1 MSLAAQASPG
11 GELAQTGHGFG
22 TAPVFL
28 ASISTILGAFG
39 TTIGGSIGRAMF
51 QLVRR
56 LQIMLQKNRTG
67 QQEGWRPS
75 FIALT
80 RHGERRVARFDL
92 LRWICHRHGFGHFI
106 QHIEGE
112 YTLEMELE
120 ARAQLSKLVRRSDLS
135 RAGTFVDTLISPSFE
150 TAVTQALQ
158 FPGISGFPNNSV
170 LFQQEHRDAAG
181 HAAVNDML
189 FVHATERIEID

>member
-11 GELAQTGHGFG
+11 DEPAQTGHGFG

-28 ASISTILGAFG
+28 ASISTILGAILFLRFGYAVGHVGLWGAMMIIVIGHMVTIPTVLAVSEIATNLRVAGGGAYFIISRSFG

-56 LQIMLQKNRTG
+56 LHQVHHRRASRVEDSRDTG
-67 QQEGWRPS
+67 VRLRGYRPG
-75 FIALT
+75 
-80 RHGERRVARFDL
+80 RERR
-92 LRWICHRHGFGHFI
+92 
-106 QHIEGE
+106 
-112 YTLEMELE
+112 
-120 ARAQLSKLVRRSDLS
+120 RRVD
-135 RAGTFVDTLISPSFE
+135 RAGR
-150 TAVTQALQ
+150 
-158 FPGISGFPNNSV
+158 PGASAD
-170 LFQQEHRDAAG
+170 FQQEHRDTAG